1 MARFLIAELSTEQEA
16 AWQAQFGIEA
26 EQPDDPFDG
35 QGDFVYGPAALEG
48 LQERVAMLAA
58 RQANLIALLDRPLS
72 KLKNKELI
80 GLIRIAQDILVQP
93 VEVLS

>member
-1 MARFLIAELSTEQEA
+1 MRFSIDELTEVQETRLLEQLA
-16 AWQAQFGIEA
+16 KPIP
-26 EQPDDPFDG
+26 QPDLFEG
-35 QGDFVYGPAALEG
+35 QGDFVYGPEALEG
-48 LQERVAMLAA
+48 MHERVTLLAA

-72 KLKNKELI
+72 RLKNKELI